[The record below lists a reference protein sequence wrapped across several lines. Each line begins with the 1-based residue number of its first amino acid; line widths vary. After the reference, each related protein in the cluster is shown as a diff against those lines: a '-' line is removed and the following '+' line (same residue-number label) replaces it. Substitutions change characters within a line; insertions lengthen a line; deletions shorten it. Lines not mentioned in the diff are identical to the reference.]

1 MQKYMAHFKHGQLKH
16 DFWLKQLSNLL
27 TKRTKRNLRAM
38 QIKNYRKKNGKRTVL
53 RVWEFYFDPNDQLRV
68 MISQRDH

>member
-1 MQKYMAHFKHGQLKH
+1 MAHFKHGQLKH

-38 QIKNYRKKNGKRTVL
+38 QIKNYRRIKRTVH
-53 RVWEFYFDPNDQLRV
+53 RVWEFYFDTNDQIPV